1 MMERMLQV
9 TEICFTSFFTLE
21 MVIKIIARGF
31 ILHKH
36 SYLSDPWN
44 WLDFVVVVTGII
56 TLIAPNSAK
65 VSFLRTVRV
74 LRPLRTM
81 TRISGMRPL
90 INTFIRSFVAL
101 SNVVMLL
108 LFFAVVFGILG
119 IEFFQKS
126 LRGRC
131 YIDPNSNDFSQHP
144 AVLTRLMSQQVPFLA
159 DSMVMIG
166 ARSAEQFICST
177 TSTGGHGSG
186 EACPSVAIDGVFW
199 NTTCSSFRYCMT
211 GDVDRPFDQ
220 CTKDFNPN
228 PYDLGAGYFSYDN
241 ILSGFLTIFQVLT
254 VEGWTDIYY
263 RHGFGS
269 NMWLSR
275 IFHSAWVFLGCF
287 VIVQLALAS
296 LSDAFLLAKEEEKT
310 QKEKEA
316 LHDEAILKEDVRIRM
331 NKKMSAFSVL
341 RRRMS
346 VESTS
351 LKGLSIRNLSLLGRL
366 DDSMKKISEFLRIER
381 ARELTRSLVYS
392 VYFQRFIIFCI
403 IVNTVLMM
411 INWHD
416 QALFEDSICKRR
428 CDIDPS
434 LPANASG
441 NCVGPLFNRSF
452 YSDGQGGGE
461 RPLQTAYCFMENDG
475 VCSKYETRGTCV
487 NSVGFNGMPCH
498 FFPTVRNYTV
508 VPDMSET
515 GACKTALYTS
525 QSFVQHM
532 GKVISLRQ
540 LCGDDSTCDSFPSEL
555 FLQLNNF
562 NLALTAIFIAEM
574 VLKLFGL
581 GIHRYFQ
588 DNFNCFDFFVVISSI
603 VELAIIPSNGSN
615 RGSLS
620 ALRAV
625 RLFRLFK
632 LARSW
637 KDMRK
642 ILNTLAVALGS
653 MGPLCVIWVMFMYIF
668 ALLGMQFFG
677 GRFRYFKTDYP
688 RSNFDNF
695 FPQDDGIG
703 AFVTTFQIISTENWN
718 VIMYNSIM
726 SESSHTGLRA
736 VRALIPIAIVVFG
749 NYIIMNLFISI
760 LLQGFGED
768 DEDEAQE
775 DADGMD
781 SMRSSKLSPIALA
794 IKRLIGQEK
803 PKRASTL
810 GSPNRIFATT
820 GLPRTSSLIKTG
832 EPVKELV
839 NVCGV
844 NLLVRIVPHPALRVF
859 KPKNPLRL
867 LVSWLVYH
875 PTFEFFIMTCILI
888 TSITLLLERP
898 DDSWIGSDSN
908 CPDVGLNC
916 SLVMF
921 PGQSNQL
928 NCPRDARDPDFGRVW
943 GACGTPDEAPC
954 CVIKERLKI
963 FQVLDQIFTVVFT
976 LEMTLKILSDGFI
989 SHKFSYLRSPW
1000 NWLDF
1005 AIVIISLI
1013 GSFGPTSNMK
1023 AFKSLRT
1030 FRAIRP
1036 LRVIKRH
1043 IGLKVVVVCMISSIP
1058 AMYPVLSV
1066 MVLWFLTY
1074 AILGVNFYSGNTYA
1088 CYDPQNQMFYGKS
1101 YFQSSSVY
1109 VSTLPLAGPE
1119 SVPTIIECVTAAGGG
1134 LGVWQPKYFGFD
1146 NIGSAAMTL
1155 FDVSTTEGWMEVMAS
1170 TTDINQL
1177 GVSPLPNQAVFHC
1190 IYACVQIII
1199 GNFVLLNL
1207 IIGVVIANYTKIKN
1221 NEEGI
1226 TPFLTP
1232 EQHEWKE
1239 MQRVINHLKPR
1250 TRVKGPENRFRNW
1263 CFHLATNPWFEY
1275 FMTISIVLNVLVMT
1289 FKTHDESD
1297 CMVAAVFWINF
1308 SFAVIFVF
1316 EAFVKL
1322 VGLGANWYF
1331 IDPWNVFDFVVVTFS
1346 IFLLVLDV
1354 VNGEWS
1360 CLVETNRKVKVPALS
1375 ALRTFRILRVF
1386 RLIRRAVGLR
1396 QMIQTLLVSLPSMT
1410 NIFALLLLIM
1420 TIFSVLA
1427 LSFFYNVNTSQDMF
1441 GRMDDNEA
1449 NYQYFDK
1456 AMWMLH
1462 RHTTGEAWN
1471 GIMAYCSQDDQF
1483 LACQKAYGDYLGD
1496 GCGGYYLG
1504 TIFHVLWEVIGTYVL
1519 MQLFTAVILEN
1530 FHELAHADSATLPL
1544 DRLNEFVDAWTE
1556 LDPDATQKISTASL
1570 STLITRLSP
1579 PLGTKNDQSDRST
1592 VMQIIKDL
1600 NIPIHQGG
1608 VIRYHE
1614 TFFAC
1619 VKRVLTTDLEE
1630 DEPLTARSSMPGQEE
1645 GGDAKGNGGTTMMDG
1660 RLPTAAEDF
1669 AARSVQSA
1677 FREYREKRLQVL
1689 KGFTRTTE
1697 LPINANPNAIKI
1709 F

>member
-1 MMERMLQV
+1 VRESLIKFSEWPWFNRAILLLILLNCCFLVLEDPVCRCETPVCSESDKYIRLLYYRRDCEDWPTTERMLLV
-9 TEICFTSFFTLE
+9 TEIFFTSCFTAE

-44 WLDFVVVVTGII
+44 WLDFVVVVTGLI
-56 TLIAPNSAK
+56 TLIVPSSGK
-65 VSFLRTVRV
+65 FSFLRTVRV

-101 SNVVMLL
+101 TNVVMLL

-131 YIDPNSNDFSQHP
+131 YIDPNNNDFSQHP
-144 AVLTRLMSQQVPFLA
+144 AVCVPCLVCWVDVNLA
-159 DSMVMIG
+159 
-166 ARSAEQFICST
+166 
-177 TSTGGHGSG
+177 
-186 EACPSVAIDGVFW
+186 
-199 NTTCSSFRYCMT
+199 
-211 GDVDRPFDQ
+211 
-220 CTKDFNPN
+220 
-228 PYDLGAGYFSYDN
+228 AGYFSYDN
-241 ILSGFLTIFQVLT
+241 ILSAFLTIFQVLT

-263 RHGFGS
+263 RHGDGS
-269 NMWLSR
+269 SMWLSR

-296 LSDAFLLAKEEEKT
+296 LSDAFLLAKEPEPLTQLLRQEEEKT

-316 LHDEAILKEDVRIRM
+316 LHDQAILKEDVRLQVSKSNVDTSSLRGIPIR
-331 NKKMSAFSVL
+331 
-341 RRRMS
+341 R
-346 VESTS
+346 
-351 LKGLSIRNLSLLGRL
+351 LSLLSSL
-366 DDSMKKISEFLRIER
+366 
-381 ARELTRSLVYS
+381 ARSLVYS
-392 VYFQRFIIFCI
+392 VYFQRFIIVCI
-403 IVNTVLMM
+403 ISNTVLMM

-416 QALFEDSICKRR
+416 Q
-428 CDIDPS
+428 
-434 LPANASG
+434 
-441 NCVGPLFNRSF
+441 V
-452 YSDGQGGGE
+452 
-461 RPLQTAYCFMENDG
+461 
-475 VCSKYETRGTCV
+475 
-487 NSVGFNGMPCH
+487 
-498 FFPTVRNYTV
+498 
-508 VPDMSET
+508 
-515 GACKTALYTS
+515 
-525 QSFVQHM
+525 
-532 GKVISLRQ
+532 
-540 LCGDDSTCDSFPSEL
+540 SFPSQL
-555 FLQLNNF
+555 FSQLNNI
-562 NLALTAIFIAEM
+562 NLVLTAIFIAEM

-581 GIHRYFQ
+581 GVQRYFQ
-588 DNFNCFDFFVVISSI
+588 DNFNCFDFFVVVSSI

-637 KDMRK
+637 KDMRR

-668 ALLGMQFFG
+668 ALLGMQLFG
-677 GRFRYFKTDYP
+677 GKFRYFKTDFP

-695 FPQDDGIG
+695 FPQVDGIG
-703 AFVTTFQIISTENWN
+703 GFVTTFQIISTENWN
-718 VIMYNSIM
+718 VVMYNAIM
-726 SESSHTGLRA
+726 SDSNPTGLRA
-736 VRALIPIAIVVFG
+736 VQALIPIAIVVFG

-768 DEDEAQE
+768 DEEEAQE
-775 DADGMD
+775 ATEGMD
-781 SMRSSKLSPIALA
+781 SMKSSKLSPITLA
-794 IKRLIGQEK
+794 IKKLVGGEK
-803 PKRASTL
+803 VKRTSTL
-810 GSPNRIFATT
+810 GSPNRIFAA
-820 GLPRTSSLIKTG
+820 GNLPRTASLPKNF

-839 NVCGV
+839 KVFGFD
-844 NLLVRIVPHPALRVF
+844 LLVRVNPHTSLRVLR
-859 KPKNPLRL
+859 PKNPFRL

-875 PTFEFFIMTCILI
+875 PTFEFFIMTSILI

-898 DDSWIGSDSN
+898 DDSW
-908 CPDVGLNC
+908 
-916 SLVMF
+916 
-921 PGQSNQL
+921 
-928 NCPRDARDPDFGRVW
+928 
-943 GACGTPDEAPC
+943 
-954 CVIKERLKI
+954 RLKV
-963 FQVLDQIFTVVFT
+963 FEKLDQVFTIVFTV
-976 LEMTLKILSDGFI
+976 EMVLKIISDGFI
-989 SHKFSYLRSPW
+989 SHRFSYLRSPW
-1000 NWLDF
+1000 NWLDL
-1005 AIVIISLI
+1005 AIVIISLV
-1013 GSFGPTSNMK
+1013 GSFGPSSNIK
-1023 AFKSLRT
+1023 TFKSLRT
-1030 FRAIRP
+1030 LRAIRP

-1074 AILGVNFYSGNTYA
+1074 AILGVNFYAGNTYS
-1088 CYDPQNQMFYGKS
+1088 CYDPQNQRYYGTS
-1101 YFQSSSVY
+1101 YFQSSR
-1109 VSTLPLAGPE
+1109 
-1119 SVPTIIECVTAAGGG
+1119 GG

-1146 NIGSAAMTL
+1146 SIGMAAMTL
-1155 FDVSTTEGWMEVMAS
+1155 FEVSTTEGWMEVMAA
-1170 TTDINQL
+1170 TTDIPNGL
-1177 GVSPLPNQAVFHC
+1177 GVSPLPNQSVFHC

-1239 MQRVINHLKPR
+1239 MQRIINHLKPR
-1250 TRVKGPENRFRNW
+1250 TRVKGPEHPFRNW

-1275 FMTISIVLNVLVMT
+1275 FMTVSIVLNVLVMT

-1308 SFAVIFVF
+1308 TFAIIFIF

-1322 VGLGANWYF
+1322 VGLGVNWYF
-1331 IDPWNVFDFVVVTFS
+1331 VDPWNVFDFVVVTFS
-1346 IFLLVLDV
+1346 IFLLVLDI
-1354 VNGEWS
+1354 
-1360 CLVETNRKVKVPALS
+1360 VPALS

-1396 QMIQTLLVSLPSMT
+1396 QMIQTLLISVPSMT

-1427 LSFFYNVNTSQDMF
+1427 LSFFYNVNTSQDMY
-1441 GRMDDNEA
+1441 GRMNDDEA

-1471 GIMAYCSQDDQF
+1471 GIMTYCSQDDQF

-1496 GCGGYYLG
+1496 GCGGYYYG
-1504 TIFHVLWEVIGTYVL
+1504 TIFHVLWEVIGTYVM

-1544 DRLNEFVDAWTE
+1544 DKLNEFVDAWTE
-1556 LDPDATQKISTASL
+1556 LDPDATQKISIASL

-1579 PLGTKNDQSDRST
+1579 PLG
-1592 VMQIIKDL
+1592 
-1600 NIPIHQGG
+1600 
-1608 VIRYHE
+1608 
-1614 TFFAC
+1614 
-1619 VKRVLTTDLEE
+1619 
-1630 DEPLTARSSMPGQEE
+1630 
-1645 GGDAKGNGGTTMMDG
+1645 
-1660 RLPTAAEDF
+1660 
-1669 AARSVQSA
+1669 
-1677 FREYREKRLQVL
+1677 
-1689 KGFTRTTE
+1689 
-1697 LPINANPNAIKI
+1697 
-1709 F
+1709 